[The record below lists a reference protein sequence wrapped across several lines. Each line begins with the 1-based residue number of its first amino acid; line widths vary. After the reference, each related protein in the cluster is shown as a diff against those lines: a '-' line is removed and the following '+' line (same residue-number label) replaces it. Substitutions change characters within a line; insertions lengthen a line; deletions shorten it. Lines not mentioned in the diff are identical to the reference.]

1 MPRKRKNDQLR
12 KVSIKPGVLKYAEGS
27 CLIKMGNTQ
36 VLCSA
41 SVLDSVPPFL
51 RETGQGWI
59 TAEYALLPRSTQTR
73 TERERARSGLKGRT
87 QEIQRMIGR
96 SLRAVVDLE
105 KLGSRTIIID
115 CDVIQADGGTRC
127 ASITGGFV
135 ALVLAVQWLL
145 KKKLIEEN
153 PIREYL
159 SAVSVGKVG
168 EKLVLDLDYEE
179 DSQAEVDFNVVMT
192 ESGRFVE
199 IQGTAEHSPFGRQE
213 LDKMLRLAEK
223 GIRELVRC
231 QKKVLEKKRK

>member
-1 MPRKRKNDQLR
+1 M
-12 KVSIKPGVLKYAEGS
+12 
-27 CLIKMGNTQ
+27 IKMGNTQ

-51 RETGQGWI
+51 KETGQGWI
-59 TAEYALLPRSTQTR
+59 TAEYSLLPRSTQTR
-73 TERERARSGLKGRT
+73 TERERQRGILKGRT

-105 KLGSRTIIID
+105 KLGPRTIIID

-135 ALVLAVQWLL
+135 ALALAVRWLQ

-159 SAVSVGKVG
+159 SAVSVGKVDG
-168 EKLVLDLDYEE
+168 KFLLDLDYEE

-192 ESGRFVE
+192 ESGKFVE
-199 IQGTAEHSPFGRQE
+199 IQGTAEHTPFDRAE
-213 LDKMLRLAEK
+213 LDKMLKLAEK
-223 GIRELVRC
+223 GIKELVKC
-231 QKKVLEKKRK
+231 QKKVLEKKR

>member
-1 MPRKRKNDQLR
+1 M
-12 KVSIKPGVLKYAEGS
+12 
-27 CLIKMGNTQ
+27 IKMGNTQ

-51 RETGQGWI
+51 KETGQGWI
-59 TAEYALLPRSTQTR
+59 TAEYSLLPRSTQTR
-73 TERERARSGLKGRT
+73 TERERQRGILKGRT

-135 ALVLAVQWLL
+135 ALALAVRWLQ

-153 PIREYL
+153 PVREYL
-159 SAVSVGKVG
+159 SAVSVGKVEG
-168 EKLVLDLDYEE
+168 KFLLDLDYEE

-192 ESGRFVE
+192 ESGKFVE
-199 IQGTAEHSPFGRQE
+199 IQGTAEQAPFDRAE
-213 LDKMLRLAEK
+213 LDKMLKLAEK
-223 GIRELVRC
+223 GIKELVKC
-231 QKKVLEKKRK
+231 QKKVLEKKR

>member
-1 MPRKRKNDQLR
+1 
-12 KVSIKPGVLKYAEGS
+12 
-27 CLIKMGNTQ
+27 MGNTQ

-51 RETGQGWI
+51 KETGQGWI
-59 TAEYALLPRSTQTR
+59 TAEYSLLPRSTQTR
-73 TERERARSGLKGRT
+73 TERERQRGILKGRT

-105 KLGSRTIIID
+105 KLGPRTIIID

-135 ALVLAVQWLL
+135 ALALAVRWLQ

-159 SAVSVGKVG
+159 SAVSVGKVDG
-168 EKLVLDLDYEE
+168 KFLLDLDYEE

-192 ESGRFVE
+192 ESGKFVE
-199 IQGTAEHSPFGRQE
+199 IQGTAEHTPFDRAE
-213 LDKMLRLAEK
+213 LDKMLKLAEK
-223 GIRELVRC
+223 GIKELVKC
-231 QKKVLEKKRK
+231 QKKVLEKKR

>member
-1 MPRKRKNDQLR
+1 MSRKRKNDQLR
-12 KVSIKPGVLKYAEGS
+12 KVNIKPGVLKYAEGS

-96 SLRAVVDLE
+96 SLRAVVDLN

-135 ALVLAVQWLL
+135 ALVLAVRWLE

-168 EKLVLDLDYEE
+168 GRLVLDLDYEE

-199 IQGTAEHSPFGRQE
+199 IQGTAEHSPFDRKE
-213 LDKMLRLAEK
+213 LDKMLKLAEK
-223 GIRELVRC
+223 GIRELIKC
-231 QKKVLEKKRK
+231 QKKVLEKKKR

>member
-1 MPRKRKNDQLR
+1 M
-12 KVSIKPGVLKYAEGS
+12 
-27 CLIKMGNTQ
+27 IKMGNTQ

-51 RETGQGWI
+51 KETGQGWI
-59 TAEYALLPRSTQTR
+59 TAEYSLLPRSTQTR
-73 TERERARSGLKGRT
+73 TERERQRGILKGRT

-105 KLGSRTIIID
+105 KLGPRTIIID

-135 ALVLAVQWLL
+135 ALALAVRWLQ

-153 PIREYL
+153 PVREYL
-159 SAVSVGKVG
+159 SAVSVGKVEG
-168 EKLVLDLDYEE
+168 KFLLDLDYEE

-192 ESGRFVE
+192 ESGKFVE
-199 IQGTAEHSPFGRQE
+199 IQGTAEQAPFDRAE
-213 LDKMLRLAEK
+213 LDKMLKLAEK
-223 GIRELVRC
+223 GIKELVKC
-231 QKKVLEKKRK
+231 QKKVLKKKR

>member
-1 MPRKRKNDQLR
+1 M
-12 KVSIKPGVLKYAEGS
+12 
-27 CLIKMGNTQ
+27 IKMGNTQ

-51 RETGQGWI
+51 KETGQGWI
-59 TAEYALLPRSTQTR
+59 TAEYSLLPRSTQTR
-73 TERERARSGLKGRT
+73 TERERQRGILKGRT

-105 KLGSRTIIID
+105 KLGPRTIIID

-135 ALVLAVQWLL
+135 ALALAVRWLQ

-153 PIREYL
+153 PVREYL
-159 SAVSVGKVG
+159 SAVSVGKVEG
-168 EKLVLDLDYEE
+168 KFLLDLDYEE

-192 ESGRFVE
+192 ESGKFVE
-199 IQGTAEHSPFGRQE
+199 IQGTAEQAPFDRAE
-213 LDKMLRLAEK
+213 LDKMLKLAEK
-223 GIRELVRC
+223 GIKELIKC
-231 QKKVLEKKRK
+231 QKKVLKKKR